1 MQDRH
6 SDPSAVVWNWRK
18 AGTAESRA
26 AEAAAARKR
35 GALGLV
41 IGLAAAALIY
51 LWKPWMAAIVAG
63 VALVLGLLALAAPL
77 TAYKQVTRALDV
89 FAHGIAATVTWVL
102 MTVLY
107 YLLFLPAGLILRSRR
122 KLAITRSFDKSLP
135 TYWTATDGR
144 EHPPESY
151 RKQF

>member
-1 MQDRH
+1 VQDRH
-6 SDPSAVVWNWRK
+6 NDPSAVVWNWRK
-18 AGTAESRA
+18 ADTAEARA

-41 IGLAAAALIY
+41 IGLAAAALLY
-51 LWKPWMAAIVAG
+51 LWKPKLALVVAA
-63 VALVLGLLALAAPL
+63 VALILGLLALVAPL
-77 TAYKQVTRALDV
+77 TLYKKVTRAFDV
-89 FAHGIAATVTWVL
+89 FAHGVAAAVTWAL
-102 MTVLY
+102 MTLLY
-107 YLLFLPAGLILRSRR
+107 YVLFLPAGLILRSRR
-122 KLAITRSFDKSLP
+122 KLAITRSFDSSLP